1 VIALAR
7 RTVAVMLFGAAGV
20 AMAQSFVV
28 PPELWDRPRTGRA
41 VLEQPAI
48 REAVQA
54 HLGQQGS
61 RLVVHHGPTQES
73 LLFAEELRAWLVALA
88 LEPARL
94 TLQNDL
100 KLAEPLRIEVRED
113 GK

>member
-1 VIALAR
+1 MIALTRGIMAMALALM
-7 RTVAVMLFGAAGV
+7 TGV
-20 AMAQSFVV
+20 ATAQSFVV
-28 PPELWDRPRTGRA
+28 PQELWDRPRTGKA

-48 REAVQA
+48 REAVKA
-54 HLGQQGS
+54 YLGHAGS

-73 LLFAEELRAWLVALA
+73 LLLADELRAWLMALA
-88 LEPARL
+88 LEPANV

-100 KLAEPLRIEVRED
+100 KLAEPLRIEIREG